1 MNYACISDQP
11 FVTTKDLSKR
21 KPLSEEA
28 RARREFFRTHSFA
41 FRENPLTGEPEV
53 IFTEE

>member
-28 RARREFFRTHSFA
+28 RARREFIRGHSFA

-53 IFTEE
+53 IITEE